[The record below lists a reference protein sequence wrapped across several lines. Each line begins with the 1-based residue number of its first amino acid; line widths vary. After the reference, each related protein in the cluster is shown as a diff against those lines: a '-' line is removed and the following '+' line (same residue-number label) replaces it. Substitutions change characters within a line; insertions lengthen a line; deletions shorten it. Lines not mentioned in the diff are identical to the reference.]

1 MYDPNTIPTPRPD
14 YGGGY
19 ATPEERATGAD
30 ELAADLADARAMA
43 DEADEAGDDDAYYQW
58 MEEVNRI
65 LSAMGRPL
73 EVERWD

>member
-1 MYDPNTIPTPRPD
+1 MYDPNNIPTPRPD

-19 ATPEERATGAD
+19 ATPEERATWAD
-30 ELAADLADARAMA
+30 ELQADLADARAMA

-65 LSAMGRPL
+65 LSALGLPL